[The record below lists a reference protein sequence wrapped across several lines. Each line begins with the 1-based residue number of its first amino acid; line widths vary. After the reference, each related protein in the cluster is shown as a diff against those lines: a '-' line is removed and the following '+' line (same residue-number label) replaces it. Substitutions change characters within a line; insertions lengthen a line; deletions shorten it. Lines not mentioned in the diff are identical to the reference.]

1 MLSSNFK
8 LKIRSGE
15 SFLYRKEGTESQVFE
30 LRMRDKVS
38 HFALQNACRKALKRA
53 REYIVV
59 DTHRGERGRALKLVS
74 PFQLR
79 CR

>member
-8 LKIRSGE
+8 LKIRLGE

-38 HFALQNACRKALKRA
+38 HFAL
-53 REYIVV
+53 
-59 DTHRGERGRALKLVS
+59 
-74 PFQLR
+74 
-79 CR
+79 

>member
-38 HFALQNACRKALKRA
+38 HFALQNACRKALKRD
-53 REYIVV
+53 RIRNKSVMKLLGKV
-59 DTHRGERGRALKLVS
+59 LKGG
-74 PFQLR
+74 QTKDKE
-79 CR
+79 C

>member
-38 HFALQNACRKALKRA
+38 HFALQNACRKALKRSPISMA
-53 REYIVV
+53 
-59 DTHRGERGRALKLVS
+59 VS
-74 PFQLR
+74 R
-79 CR
+79 